1 MDYGK
6 VAFVGGG
13 NMARALAGGMLAAGY
28 EASHI
33 LICEPLEEHRDR
45 LRKELPGAV
54 IRDDNETS
62 VAEAECVVFAVKPQ
76 ILSAVCKPL
85 ATIVQT
91 TRPRVFSIAAGV
103 RSGDIDSWLGGN
115 LSVVRVMPNQAAL
128 LRLGISG
135 LFANERTTELQ
146 LRAATN
152 IIATTGP
159 VIPVSSEQ
167 DIDTVTAVSGTGPA
181 YFYLLVDM
189 LVQVAV
195 DLGLDYE
202 SALALVLE
210 TARGAGEMAEQSGE
224 TMDSLIARVRSPGG
238 TTAAAFDYLE
248 TTDFRKIFRAAVVAA
263 RDRAVDLA
271 DQAHEA
277 GKDQCPSDTRS
288 NTN

>member
-28 EASHI
+28 EPGHI
-33 LICEPLEEHRDR
+33 LISEPLAEHRDS
-45 LRKELPGAV
+45 LRRELPGAV
-54 IRDDNETS
+54 VREDNEQL
-62 VAEAECVVFAVKPQ
+62 VGEANCVLLAVKPQ

-85 ATIVQT
+85 AATVQR
-91 TRPRVFSIAAGV
+91 TRPLIISIAAGV
-103 RSGDIDSWLGGN
+103 RSSDIDTWLGGG

-135 LFANERTTELQ
+135 MYANERTSREQ
-146 LRAATN
+146 LRVAN
-152 IIATTGP
+152 SIIATTGP
-159 VIPVSSEQ
+159 VIPVPSEE

-189 LVQVAV
+189 LVKVAE
-195 DLGLDYE
+195 DLGLDHD

-224 TMDSLIARVRSPGG
+224 TMDTLIARVRSPGG
-238 TTAAAFDYLE
+238 TTAAAFDYIDS
-248 TTDFRKIFRAAVVAA
+248 TNFRDIFSAAVIAA
-263 RDRAVDLA
+263 RDRAVELA

-277 GKDQCPSDTRS
+277 SQD
-288 NTN
+288 

>member
-28 EASHI
+28 EARHI
-33 LICEPLEEHRDR
+33 LISDPLTEHRES
-45 LRKELPGAV
+45 LAAEFPGTV
-54 IRDDNETS
+54 ISENNED
-62 VAEAECVVFAVKPQ
+62 VVREAECVLLAVKPQ
-76 ILSAVCKPL
+76 ILADVCKPL
-85 ATIVQT
+85 AATVQR
-91 TRPRVFSIAAGV
+91 TRPLIISIAAGV
-103 RSGDIDSWLGGN
+103 RSDDIDAWLGGG

-135 LFANERTTELQ
+135 MYANVRTTKKQ
-146 LRAATN
+146 RRAANN
-152 IIATTGP
+152 IISTTGP
-159 VIPVSSEQ
+159 VISVPSEE

-189 LVQVAV
+189 LVKVAEEM
-195 DLGLDYE
+195 GLEHD

-224 TMDSLIARVRSPGG
+224 SMDTLIARVRSPGG
-238 TTAAAFDYLE
+238 TTAAAFDYLDG
-248 TTDFRKIFRAAVVAA
+248 TDFRDIFSAAVIAA

-271 DQAHEA
+271 DQAHRA
-277 GKDQCPSDTRS
+277 SQD
-288 NTN
+288 

>member
-6 VAFVGGG
+6 VAYIGGG

-28 EASHI
+28 EPGHI
-33 LICEPLEEHRDR
+33 WISEPRGGQREALAEEM
-45 LRKELPGAV
+45 PGAM
-54 IRDDNETS
+54 I
-62 VAEAECVVFAVKPQ
+62 VAENADAVRDAECVVLAVKPQ
-76 ILSAVCKPL
+76 ILSDVCKPL
-85 ATIVQT
+85 ASLVQK
-91 TRPRVFSIAAGV
+91 TRPLIISIAAGV
-103 RSGDIDSWLGGN
+103 RARDIETWLGGN
-115 LSVVRVMPNQAAL
+115 LPVVRVMPNQPAL

-135 LFANERTTELQ
+135 LFANQHTSEHQ

-152 IIATTGP
+152 IISTTGP
-159 VIPVSSEQ
+159 VIRVNSEE

-189 LVQVAV
+189 LVKSAV
-195 DLGLDYE
+195 ELGLDYDD
-202 SALALVLE
+202 ALALVLE

-238 TTAAAFDYLE
+238 TTAAAFDYLDG
-248 TTDFRKIFRAAVVAA
+248 TAFRAIFNAAVVAA

-277 GKDQCPSDTRS
+277 GKD
-288 NTN
+288 

>member
-13 NMARALAGGMLAAGY
+13 NMTRALAGGMLAAGY

-33 LICEPLEEHRDR
+33 LVSEPLAEHRTQ
-45 LRKELPGAV
+45 LSEQLPGAV
-54 IRDDNETS
+54 IRDDNAAS

-76 ILSAVCKPL
+76 ILSDVCKPL
-85 ATIVQT
+85 AHIVQT
-91 TRPRVFSIAAGV
+91 TRPLVISIAAGV
-103 RSGDIDSWLGGN
+103 RSSDIDTWLGGG
-115 LSVVRVMPNQAAL
+115 LAVVRVMPNQAAL

-135 LFANERTTELQ
+135 MFANDKTTDLQ

-159 VIPVSSEQ
+159 VIPVTSEA

-189 LVQVAV
+189 LVGVAV
-195 DLGLDYE
+195 DLGLDYNA
-202 SALALVLE
+202 ALALVLE

-238 TTAAAFDYLE
+238 TTAAAFDHLD
-248 TTDFRKIFRAAVVAA
+248 TTDFRDIFSAAVIAA
-263 RDRAVDLA
+263 RDRAVELA
-271 DQAHEA
+271 DKAHEA
-277 GKDQCPSDTRS
+277 GKD
-288 NTN
+288 